1 MYIDADFIIKAA
13 SLLSALGALV
23 AAVVA
28 VYKVLENNK
37 KQNEFINAMQEE
49 QMKEIEEI
57 ISKYQEDFHKWH
69 EYREKLRRESA

>member
-1 MYIDADFIIKAA
+1 MLFRSD
-13 SLLSALGALV
+13 
-23 AAVVA
+23 
-28 VYKVLENNK
+28 
-37 KQNEFINAMQEE
+37 AMQEE